1 VAQDR
6 PRRDPYERRTIW
18 VFALA
23 VFTLILPSYQLTLFG
38 GPEWWNVAL
47 WLAGNVAL
55 LLAVAAAGVAL
66 APRSALMP
74 PEVDARRTEAVS
86 LALVLIWLGLAL
98 LLANISVIAF
108 DAIGQSDF

>member
-1 VAQDR
+1 
-6 PRRDPYERRTIW
+6 
-18 VFALA
+18 
-23 VFTLILPSYQLTLFG
+23 
-38 GPEWWNVAL
+38 
-47 WLAGNVAL
+47 
-55 LLAVAAAGVAL
+55 
-66 APRSALMP
+66 MP

>member
-38 GPEWWNVAL
+38 GP
-47 WLAGNVAL
+47 
-55 LLAVAAAGVAL
+55 
-66 APRSALMP
+66 
-74 PEVDARRTEAVS
+74 
-86 LALVLIWLGLAL
+86 AL
-98 LLANISVIAF
+98 LLANISVIAL